1 MKNIEIKDK
10 KNKKDYFRYYADNYL
25 RLCKIKNK
33 ESTYSCYYYIINSR
47 ILPYFNNLK
56 VKKIT
61 NTTILN
67 YIDNLTKQK
76 LSNKTIK
83 DTLSILY
90 SILKNTNNNV
100 NIVYPKVIKKDIK
113 ILNKNDQLRLEEY
126 LINNIDNITFGIYL
140 SLYTGLRIGE
150 LCALRFSDID
160 LLNNKIIIKNTVVR
174 VKNESKYN
182 KTILILNS
190 AKSNSSIREI
200 PLTYNLKNLFN
211 KINKNNDSFYLLS
224 NNEKFIDPR
233 NFYNK
238 YKTILKELNISN
250 YNFHTLR
257 HTFASRC
264 IEYGADPKTLSLIL
278 GHSSVKI
285 TLDRYVHP
293 NFNNKVKLMNNLE
306 LVYKF

>member
-278 GHSSVKI
+278 GISKSSFTKSI
-285 TLDRYVHP
+285 CS
-293 NFNNKVKLMNNLE
+293 
-306 LVYKF
+306 